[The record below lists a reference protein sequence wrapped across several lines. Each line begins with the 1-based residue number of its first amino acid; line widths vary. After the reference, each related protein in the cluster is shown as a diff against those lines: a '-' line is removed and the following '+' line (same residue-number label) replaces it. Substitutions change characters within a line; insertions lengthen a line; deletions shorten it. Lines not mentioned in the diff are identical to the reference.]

1 MVKYPTGVFAA
12 VSRVGKKDD
21 APTGGPLNPAF
32 DYVWGAVVGD
42 VQQDLL
48 EGGGADADA
57 PEAVQLALL
66 DALELGD
73 EEYGG
78 DEE

>member
-1 MVKYPTGVFAA
+1 MCGVQWWGMF
-12 VSRVGKKDD
+12 SRPCWK
-21 APTGGPLNPAF
+21 
-32 DYVWGAVVGD
+32 VV
-42 VQQDLL
+42 VQTLL

-73 EEYGG
+73 EE
-78 DEE
+78 

>member
-1 MVKYPTGVFAA
+1 MF
-12 VSRVGKKDD
+12 SRPCWK
-21 APTGGPLNPAF
+21 
-32 DYVWGAVVGD
+32 VV
-42 VQQDLL
+42 VQTLL

-73 EEYGG
+73 EEKGG